1 MVHHMVHHGRLRSVN
16 RSKLRTTISIS
27 KARHGLVFVL
37 AVDNL
42 LLNVAGV
49 YFHNGRRFFF
59 QILFVVSFFTH
70 KNKSKIRQKQKNFAF
85 RITYN

>member
-42 LLNVAGV
+42 LLHVASV
-49 YFHNGRRFFF
+49 YFHNGRSVHKSFFFNDSFKFYCRFFF
-59 QILFVVSFFTH
+59 YSQ
-70 KNKSKIRQKQKNFAF
+70 N
-85 RITYN
+85 

>member
-42 LLNVAGV
+42 LLHVAGV
-49 YFHNGRRFFF
+49 YFHNNNGRRGQYCFFF
-59 QILFVVSFFTH
+59 
-70 KNKSKIRQKQKNFAF
+70 
-85 RITYN
+85 